1 MRFRTALLVG
11 ALALGIFVLPG
22 SAALSA
28 DSTQTYIVQMLPN
41 PVVTYAGGISG
52 LPATKPGKGKKIDP
66 SSSDVTKYADYL
78 KGKHDQALSHVGGGQ
93 KLYDYVY
100 SLNGFAAKLTEDQ
113 ATRLSA
119 QKNVLAVSP
128 DEIQTIQTSTTPHF
142 LGLDV
147 KGGLWDQLG
156 GVSKGGLNK
165 GAGEDEVIGVI
176 DSGVWP
182 ESQSFSDRKLDGSS
196 GNNYPHKVT
205 GFSGACQTGEQWS
218 ASNCNNKL
226 ISARYFNAAQGGNE
240 GINEDLPWEFTSPR
254 DYNGHGT
261 HTSSTAGGNFGVQPT
276 GDAAAAGFTAISGMA
291 PRARIAAYKAL
302 WSSQDGSA
310 ASGSIADIVQA
321 IDQAV
326 ADGVDVINYSVG
338 PSTPPPNFISPEQV
352 SFLNAAAAGIFVSA
366 AAGNEGPGAGT
377 VKNPGPWITT
387 VAAGTHNRAS
397 LGSVTLGN
405 NTTINGASS
414 GKAVGPAP
422 FVEAKAVG
430 VAGANATRLAQCYSA
445 DANAGTAVLDPA
457 KVAGKIV
464 LCDRGGN
471 ARTDKSLAVKNAGG
485 IGMVLVNTSPN
496 SLNADIHFVPTVHVD
511 DTHFTELHTYAA
523 TAGATAK
530 INQSQT
536 VFNAPA
542 PQIAAFSSRG
552 PQVAGAG
559 DLLKPDVMAPGV
571 DVLAAV
577 SPAADHGRL
586 FDLLS
591 GTSMA
596 TPHVAGV
603 AALLKQL
610 HPDWSPVAVKS
621 ALMTSA
627 YDMVDAAGNTA
638 NSSDPAV
645 IFAEGAGHIKP
656 NSAADPGLVFDSN
669 VFDWLAFLCGTK
681 DITDSKF
688 CGPPSAGG
696 VGTID
701 PSDLNMAS
709 IAIGDLAGKQT
720 VTRSVTNVG
729 SKTAT
734 YNASVSA
741 PAGVTVDVSPSSL
754 TIAQGETKS
763 FTVTLTRTTAA
774 LTTYVGGH
782 LTWSDGTHNARL
794 PLVVRPVALAAP
806 AEVTFNTAAG
816 PVSWDVKTGYE
827 GILNATVRGLVAANT
842 HAWTVAQDPDQ
853 SWTGCGDTQGT
864 ALVPVTV
871 PAGATI
877 ARIGIY
883 EDAIAPQ
890 GNDLDLF
897 ICSGNSLVGVSA
909 DGDSN
914 EEVTFTFAAPRTTPL
929 TLTAY
934 VNGFAVVNGNN
945 GGTASGT
952 LFDWSVPAT
961 DAGNTTLAITPAGN
975 TTIGGT
981 KTITATF
988 AGLAAVT
995 RYMGAVDY
1003 NNGSP
1008 IGRTIVRVN
1017 TP

>member
-1 MRFRTALLVG
+1 MRKLG
-11 ALALGIFVLPG
+11 ALFVGVLAVALFALPASG
-22 SAALSA
+22 ALSA
-28 DSTQTYIVQMLPN
+28 DSTKVYIVQMLPN
-41 PVVTYAGGISG
+41 PVVTYAGGIPG
-52 LPATKPGKGKKIDP
+52 LPATKPGKGKKIDRN
-66 SSSDVTKYADYL
+66 SSDVKKYADYL
-78 KGKHDQALSHVGGGQ
+78 NGKHVETLNKVGGGE

-100 SLNGFAAKLTEDQ
+100 SLNGFAAKLTEAQ
-113 ATRLSA
+113 AARVA
-119 QKNVLAVSP
+119 GQKDVLAVSP
-128 DEIQTIQTSTTPHF
+128 DELQTITTSSTPHF
-142 LGLDV
+142 LGLDAN
-147 KGGLWDQLG
+147 GGLWDQLG
-156 GVSKGGLNK
+156 GVSKGGLSR

-176 DSGVWP
+176 DSGIWP

-196 GNNYPHKVT
+196 GNNYPHQVT
-205 GFSGACQTGEQWS
+205 GFSGACVAGEQWT
-218 ASNCNNKL
+218 ASDCNSKL
-226 ISARYFNAAQGGNE
+226 ISARYFNAAQGGND
-240 GINEDLPWEFTSPR
+240 GINKDFPWEFTSAR

-261 HTSSTAGGNFGVQPT
+261 HTSSTAGGNFGVEPT

-291 PRARIAAYKAL
+291 PRARIATYKAL
-302 WSSQDGSA
+302 WSSQDGST
-310 ASGSIADIVQA
+310 ASGANSDIVEA
-321 IDQAV
+321 IDEAV

-338 PSTPPPNFISPEQV
+338 PSTPPPNFLSPEQV

-366 AAGNEGPGAGT
+366 AAGNEGAQGPGS

-405 NTTINGASS
+405 GTTINGASS
-414 GKAVGPAP
+414 GNEVGPAP
-422 FVEAKAVG
+422 FVDSSAVG
-430 VAGANATRLAQCYSA
+430 VTGADATKLAQCYSA

-457 KVAGKIV
+457 KVNGTIV
-464 LCDRGGN
+464 LCNRGGN

-511 DTHFTELHTYAA
+511 DTNASALHAYAG

-542 PQIAAFSSRG
+542 PQLAAFSSLG

-610 HPDWSPVAVKS
+610 HPNWSPMAVKS

-627 YDMVDAAGNTA
+627 YDMVDGAGNTV
-638 NSSDPAV
+638 NSSSPSV
-645 IFAEGAGHIKP
+645 IFAEGAGHIRP

-669 VFDWLAFLCGTK
+669 VGDWIAFLCGTK
-681 DITDSKF
+681 NIS
-688 CGPPSAGG
+688 GPPLCSPPPTGFG
-696 VGTID
+696 SID

-709 IAIGDLAGKQT
+709 IAVGDLAGEQT
-720 VTRSVTNVG
+720 VTRAVTNVG
-729 SKTAT
+729 SNSAT
-734 YNASVSA
+734 YTASVQA
-741 PAGVTVDVSPSSL
+741 PAGVTVNVSPTSF
-754 TIAQGETKS
+754 TIAAGQTKT

-774 LTTYVGGH
+774 LVTYVGGH
-782 LTWSDGTHNARL
+782 LTWSDGTHNVRI

-806 AEVTFNTAAG
+806 AEVAFTTAAG
-816 PVSWDVKTGYE
+816 PVSWDVKTGYS
-827 GILNATVRGLVAANT
+827 GAPLNASVRGLVAAHTQSWNVT
-842 HAWTVAQDPDQ
+842 QDPDQ
-853 SWTGCGDTQGT
+853 NWVNCGDTQGAAELT
-864 ALVPVTV
+864 VNV
-871 PAGATI
+871 PAGTTI
-877 ARIGIY
+877 VRIGIY
-883 EDAIAPQ
+883 EDAITPT
-890 GNDLDLF
+890 GTDLDLF
-897 ICSGNSLVGVSA
+897 VCRNGGLAAFSA

-914 EEVTFTFAAPRTTPL
+914 EEVTLSFAAPLAVARTYV
-929 TLTAY
+929 AY
-934 VNGFAVVNGNN
+934 VHGFSTNGPS
-945 GGTASGT
+945 ASGT

-961 DAGNTTLAITPAGN
+961 SAGNTTLTVTPPGN
-975 TTIGGT
+975 ATVGGT
-981 KTITATF
+981 KTVTATF
-988 AGLAAVT
+988 TGLAAAT

-1003 NNGSP
+1003 NDGSTAL
-1008 IGRTIVRVN
+1008 GRTLVRIN

>member
-1 MRFRTALLVG
+1 MRKLFALFGGVLGLV
-11 ALALGIFVLPG
+11 LFVLPASG
-22 SAALSA
+22 ALSA
-28 DSTQTYIVQMLPN
+28 DSSQTYIVQMLPN

-66 SSSDVTKYADYL
+66 ASSDVTKYADYL
-78 KGKHDQALSHVGGGQ
+78 KGKHDQALGHVGGGQ

-113 ATRLSA
+113 ATRLRA

-128 DEIQTIQTSTTPHF
+128 DEIQTIQTSSTPHF

-156 GVSKGGLNK
+156 GVSKGALNK

-176 DSGVWP
+176 DSGIWP
-182 ESQSFSDRKLDGSS
+182 ESLSFSDRKLDGSS

-205 GFSGACQTGEQWS
+205 GFSGACESGEQWT
-218 ASNCNNKL
+218 ASDCNNKL
-226 ISARYFNAAQGGNE
+226 ISARYFNAGQGGNA
-240 GINEDLPWEFTSPR
+240 GIDNNLPWEFTSAR

-261 HTSSTAGGNFGVQPT
+261 HTSSTAGGNFGVQTT
-276 GDAAAAGFTAISGMA
+276 GDAAAAGFKSINGMA
-291 PRARIAAYKAL
+291 PRARIATYKAL
-302 WSSQDGSA
+302 WSSQDGST
-310 ASGSIADIVQA
+310 ASGSNADIVEA

-338 PSTPPPNFISPEQV
+338 PSTAPPNFISPEQV

-366 AAGNEGPGAGT
+366 AAGNEGPGAGS

-405 NTTINGASS
+405 GTTINGASS

-422 FVEAKAVG
+422 FVDAQAAV
-430 VAGANATRLAQCYSA
+430 ATGASATAARLCFST
-445 DANAGTAVLDPA
+445 GTNGGSPALDPA
-457 KVAGKIV
+457 KIAGKIV
-464 LCDRGGN
+464 LCDRGTN
-471 ARTDKSLAVKNAGG
+471 ARTDKSLAVKEGGG

-496 SLNADIHFVPTVHVD
+496 SLNADIHFVPTVHVA
-511 DTHFTELHTYAA
+511 DTNAAALHTYAA
-523 TAGATAK
+523 TTGATAK
-530 INQSQT
+530 INDSQT

-542 PQIAAFSSRG
+542 PQIATFSSRG

-610 HPDWSPVAVKS
+610 HPNWSPMAVKS
-621 ALMTSA
+621 ALMTSG
-627 YDMVDAAGNTA
+627 YDMVDAAGNPV
-638 NSSDPAV
+638 NSSDPTV
-645 IFAEGAGHIKP
+645 IFAEGAGHIRP
-656 NSAADPGLVFDSN
+656 NSAADPGLVFDSD

-681 DITDSKF
+681 DITDSAF
-688 CGPPSAGG
+688 CSAPPAG
-696 VGTID
+696 VGTMD

-709 IAIGDLAGKQT
+709 IAIGDLAGRQM

-729 SKTAT
+729 SKAAT
-734 YNASVSA
+734 YNSSVAA
-741 PAGVTVDVSPSSL
+741 PAGVTVEVSPSSF
-754 TIAQGETKS
+754 TIAPGETKS
-763 FTVTLTRTTAA
+763 FTVTFTRTTAA
-774 LTTYVGGH
+774 LATYVGGH
-782 LTWSDGTHNARL
+782 MTWSDGTHNVRI

-806 AEVTFNTAAG
+806 AEVTFNTLSG
-816 PVSWDVKTGYE
+816 PVSWDVKTGYA
-827 GILNATVRGLVAANT
+827 GTLSAGVRGLVAANP

-853 SWTGCGDTQGT
+853 NWTGCGDTQGT
-864 ALVPVTV
+864 TVVPVTV
-871 PAGATI
+871 PVGATI

-883 EDAIAPQ
+883 EDAITPQ

-897 ICSGNSLVGVSA
+897 ICLGNSLVGVSA

-914 EEVTFTFAAPRTTPL
+914 EEVTFTFASPRATPL
-929 TLTAY
+929 PLTAY
-934 VNGFAVVNGNN
+934 INGFAVVNGNN

-975 TTIGGT
+975 TTVGGT

-988 AGLAAVT
+988 AGLAAAT

-1003 NNGSP
+1003 SNGSP